1 MKILLADDHPV
12 VRRGLRQLL
21 QEQSGF
27 DVVAEVSNGPE
38 ALAYVTAHGCDL
50 AVLDISMPGMNGLET
65 LKQLRHEHPALPILI
80 LSIYPSDQFAIRS
93 FRAGASGYLCKAAS
107 PGELV
112 EAVRRVHGGGRYV
125 SPDFAERLVV
135 ESPGAP
141 GRLAHERLS
150 DREFQ
155 VFRALAAGRTVSEVA
170 RQLEISVKTV
180 STHRAN
186 LLRKLGLRTTADL
199 IKYAF
204 EQELD

>member
-21 QEQSGF
+21 REQPGF
-27 DVVAEVSNGPE
+27 DVVAEASTGPE
-38 ALAYVTAHGCDL
+38 AVALATLHPCDVI
-50 AVLDISMPGMNGLET
+50 VLDISMPGMHGLEA
-65 LKQLRHEHPALPILI
+65 LKQLRREHPVLPILV
-80 LSIYPSDQFAIRS
+80 LSIYPSEQFAIRS
-93 FRAGASGYLCKAAS
+93 LRAGASGYLCKEAS

-112 EAVRRVHGGGRYV
+112 EAVRRVQGGGRYV
-125 SPDFAERLVV
+125 SPEFAERLVV

-141 GRLAHERLS
+141 GQLAHERLS

-155 VFRALAAGRTVSEVA
+155 ILRTLAAGRTVSEVA
-170 RQLEISVKTV
+170 RQLQISVKTV

-204 EQELD
+204 EQGLA